1 MKLFWDSLILGS
13 ILRKFILSTLKE
25 KNQII
30 VSDVEKVFDITQ
42 IIELI
47 KGTQDKNRKRHIL
60 YVYVCTYVR
69 KNVYMW
75 TGIYILGSPGSQ
87 AFRCGLN
94 FTTGFLRSPACRFH
108 SCISQF
114 FIINLLE
121 TEPSYWFCFY
131 GEL

>member
-13 ILRKFILSTLKE
+13 ILRKSILSTLKE

-47 KGTQDKNRKRHIL
+47 KGTQDKNRKIHIL

-69 KNVYMW
+69 KKR
-75 TGIYILGSPGSQ
+75 IYVDWDLYLWLP
-87 AFRCGLN
+87 
-94 FTTGFLRSPACRFH
+94 
-108 SCISQF
+108 
-114 FIINLLE
+114 
-121 TEPSYWFCFY
+121 WFSTFSDVD
-131 GEL
+131 